1 MEMLKNFFILKQRI
15 PFKDIPD
22 DLMYSFI
29 QKVILNFVIS
39 LVAVTFSIVD
49 WNKTLIFISAIIFLA
64 LSFASFILYVHMVS
78 GNIMILDAT
87 VEQVEKKP
95 FKWFKSEE
103 SYTVMMRNEQ
113 YIYSVVLSRKIA
125 RKLIIGIQV
134 RVYVSRQNVYA
145 NPNGLVSITS
155 PILITPIYHQQKY
168 NLHKI

>member
-22 DLMYSFI
+22 DLVYSFI

-39 LVAVTFSIVD
+39 LVVVTFSIVT

-64 LSFASFILYVHMVS
+64 LSFVSFIFYVHMVS

-87 VEQVEKKP
+87 VEQVEKRP
-95 FKWFKSEE
+95 FKWYKSGE

-113 YIYSVVLSRKIA
+113 YIYSVILSRKIA
-125 RKLIIGIQV
+125 RKLINGIQV
-134 RVYVSRQNVYA
+134 RVYVSRQNVYP
-145 NPNGLVSITS
+145 NPNGLISITS
-155 PILITPIYHQQKY
+155 PILITPIYHQ
-168 NLHKI
+168 

>member
-22 DLMYSFI
+22 DLVYSFI

-39 LVAVTFSIVD
+39 LVVVTFSIVT

-64 LSFASFILYVHMVS
+64 LSFVSFIFYVHMVS

-87 VEQVEKKP
+87 VEQVKKRP
-95 FKWFKSEE
+95 FKWYTSEE

-113 YIYSVVLSRKIA
+113 YIYSVILSRKIA
-125 RKLIIGIQV
+125 RKLINGIHV
-134 RVYVSRQNVYA
+134 RVYVSRQNVYP
-145 NPNGLVSITS
+145 NPNGLISITS
-155 PILITPIYHQQKY
+155 PILITPIYHQ
-168 NLHKI
+168 